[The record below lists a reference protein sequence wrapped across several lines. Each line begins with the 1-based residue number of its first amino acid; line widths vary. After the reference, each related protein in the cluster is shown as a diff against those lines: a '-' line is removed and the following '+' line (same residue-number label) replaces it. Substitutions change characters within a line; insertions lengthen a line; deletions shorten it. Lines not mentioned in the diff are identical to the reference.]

1 MTIADRISELRHAR
15 ELSQEE
21 LAEQCGVSRQ
31 AVSKW
36 ESEQSIPDM
45 ENIVALSNIFGVS
58 TDFLL
63 KGVEYGD
70 ELKPRRSPALP
81 YNIVATALIIIATA
95 LSLSYAY
102 AATDLAIVVFIFAVL
117 GVMTFMLGTTRIGKK
132 DQLKNACQFWRINVW
147 MIAFLAL
154 SCVYNLLLYKAIAF
168 GMIQR
173 AVENRPAWLV
183 DCAFPVAAT
192 VYLVGCASVT
202 YVLTRIINQQKS
214 EKAERA

>member
-45 ENIVALSNIFGVS
+45 ENIVALSDIFGVS

-63 KGVEYGD
+63 KGIEYGD

-81 YNIVATALIIIATA
+81 YNIVATALTIIATA

-154 SCVYNLLLYKAIAF
+154 SSVYNLCFIKLS
-168 GMIQR
+168 
-173 AVENRPAWLV
+173 P
-183 DCAFPVAAT
+183 
-192 VYLVGCASVT
+192 
-202 YVLTRIINQQKS
+202 S
-214 EKAERA
+214 ERSKEQSKIVPHGS